1 MEVGEVLQ
9 KALTAIGQTG
19 GSGKAGA
26 CANQDGV
33 CVLELSFQTI
43 DFL

>member
-9 KALTAIGQTG
+9 KALAAIGQTG

-26 CANQDGV
+26 CADEDGI
-33 CVLELSFQTI
+33 CALNLSF
-43 DFL
+43 